1 MRELRLTIVASLA
14 LMLTSVSVSATTIT
28 EAERAPKSEKRTAE
42 KSEANSDSAANK
54 PLYVINGNIDDEVNI
69 DDIPSSLITNIEVIR
84 GEDAVEKYGQKG
96 SNGVILISLRYDTSP
111 LFSKKISFHDYII
124 ESIKWEDTDPVARVI
139 FRYKVKTNGSV
150 ELIEIMESTDS
161 RMRKRIVKAVNA
173 APKWERPAK
182 LDGKP
187 VETISAERIQLP
199 IGQRFPGE
207 LIIR

>member
-14 LMLTSVSVSATTIT
+14 LMLTSVNVLATTIT
-28 EAERAPKSEKRTAE
+28 EAETAPKSEKRATE
-42 KSEANSDSAANK
+42 NDEESSDSAANK
-54 PLYVINGNIDDEVNI
+54 PLYVINGNIDEDVNI
-69 DDIPSSLITNIEVIR
+69 DDIPSGIITNIEVIK

-139 FRYKVKTNGSV
+139 FRYKIKTNGTV

-161 RMRKRIVKAVNA
+161 RMRKRIVKAVSS

-182 LDGKP
+182 LNGKP

-199 IGQRFPGE
+199 LGKRFPGE
-207 LIIR
+207 IIIR